1 MPIPRSF
8 IATAAVSF
16 GIVVSAGPAL
26 AANSQPKKVYPT
38 NASSVKGGTGKHK
51 KNPTEPS

>member
-16 GIVVSAGPAL
+16 GIVVSAAPAL
-26 AANSQPKKVYPT
+26 ATNSQAKKVYPT
-38 NASSVKGGTGKHK
+38 NTSSVKGGTGKHK